1 MKISALAE
9 SFTPSE
15 AAAEPKFGTK
25 AGALTLKLG
34 EKAEEGEEL
43 EVEWDFIWRKP

>member
-9 SFTPSE
+9 SFTPPSE
-15 AAAEPKFGTK
+15 AAAELKLGTK

-34 EKAEEGEEL
+34 EKAEEAAEL
-43 EVEWDFIWRKP
+43 EVE